1 MSKDGMFYAPT
12 TDYHNEPVCAPGEF
26 VFAAVALDHG
36 HIYGMCAELINA
48 GGTLRWIYDS
58 DPHRAESLQSKHPEA
73 RIAPSLE
80 TVLHDDEV
88 LLVAA
93 AAVTSERG
101 PLGIR
106 VMQAGKDY
114 FTDKAPFTTLEQ
126 LVEARIETARTGR
139 KYMVYYSERLHQE
152 STIYAHQLIQQQA
165 IGDVVQVIGT
175 GPHLLAAQRRP
186 EWFFQRE
193 KYGGILCDI
202 GSHQIEQFLTFSS
215 SSDAHINFSRVANFN
230 HPQYPELEDFGEI
243 SLTGSSGASGYMRVD
258 WFTPNG
264 LGTWGDGRTTILG
277 TDGYIELR
285 KYIDVGRE
293 PGGNHVY
300 LVNHEGEYHFD
311 VSGKVGYPFFGQLI
325 RDVLDRTEHA
335 MTQEHAFKAAEIC
348 LLAQQ
353 RAWNRPNAMEGFASQ
368 PAEETASSAA
378 TDASQ

>member
-12 TDYHNEPVCAPGEF
+12 TDYHHEPVCAPGEF

-36 HIYGMCAELINA
+36 HIHGMCAELVNA
-48 GGTLRWIYDS
+48 GGTLRWIYDP
-58 DPHRAESLQSKHPEA
+58 DPHRAQSLQNKHPQA

-80 TVLHDDEV
+80 AVLHDDEV

-93 AAVTSERG
+93 AAITSERG
-101 PLGIR
+101 PLGMR

-152 STIYAHQLIQQQA
+152 SAIYALQLIQQQA
-165 IGDVVQVIGT
+165 IGKVVQIMGT

-186 EWFFQRE
+186 DWFFRRE
-193 KYGGILCDI
+193 QYGGILCDI

-215 SSDAHINFSRVANFN
+215 SLDAQINFSRVANFH

-258 WFTPNG
+258 WFTPDG
-264 LGTWGDGRTTILG
+264 LGTWGDGRMTILG

-285 KYIDVGRE
+285 KYIDVARE

-325 RDVLDRTEHA
+325 RDVLDRTDHA
-335 MTQEHAFKAAEIC
+335 MTQEHTFKAAEIC

-353 RAWNRPNAMEGFASQ
+353 RAWNRTNPMQGF
-368 PAEETASSAA
+368 
-378 TDASQ
+378 TDIEANGTITPQSTN